1 MMRIFVAEL
10 RAGELAISGD
20 EHHYLSHVR
29 RARVGDDL
37 ELVDGKGHRAK
48 ARIQT
53 ITDAETIVI
62 AAAVDTVV
70 DEPPR
75 VRVLVPLIKG
85 DRMDLCLEKLVEVGA
100 NELVVWRAER
110 SIVKLDAHKR
120 DARLAHYQGVA
131 EAAARQCGRATMP
144 RVTLAATLREILREL
159 PAGAR
164 FVLDPAAERGTIDS
178 APSFGGA
185 ASPGKAGL
193 AIAEAVD
200 ITLASGPEGG
210 LAPIELDQLAT
221 AGFTSLGLGPRM
233 LRAETAPV
241 VAVAL
246 IRAATKS

>member
-1 MMRIFVAEL
+1 MRIFVVEL
-10 RAGELAISGD
+10 KAGELAISGD
-20 EHHYLSHVR
+20 EHHYLSHVQ

-37 ELVDGKGHRAK
+37 ELVDGEGHRAK
-48 ARIQT
+48 AK
-53 ITDAETIVI
+53 ITAISDAETIVI
-62 AAAVDTVV
+62 ANAVETVI

-75 VRVLVPLIKG
+75 IRVLVPLIKG

-110 SIVKLDAHKR
+110 SIVKLDPSKR

-131 EAAARQCGRATMP
+131 EAAARQCGCATMP

-164 FVLDPAAERGTIDS
+164 FVLDPAAERGLIGDATD
-178 APSFGGA
+178 
-185 ASPGKAGL
+185 
-193 AIAEAVD
+193 V
-200 ITLASGPEGG
+200 TLASGPEGG